1 MVRHPLYNEHY
12 TNSDVACA
20 VNDYIMIAMKKESR
34 PRGRPRTFDEAEV
47 LDAATRLF
55 WERGY
60 EGTSIKDLIDAMG
73 MTPPSVYAAFGSK
86 EALYDRVLDRYTETF
101 GQMLL
106 RELHAEPDL
115 KRAISALVRDWARLL
130 AGGAHPK
137 GCMISLGMP
146 AHSPDQATV
155 ARSLANRRAA
165 TRKLFLHRLEAGR
178 DQLPEG
184 TDLTALANY
193 LAMVIVG
200 MSGLT
205 RDGVTAKDLLAVA
218 DVAVAAWPDRT
229 DR

>member
-1 MVRHPLYNEHY
+1 
-12 TNSDVACA
+12 
-20 VNDYIMIAMKKESR
+20 MKKESR
-34 PRGRPRTFDEAEV
+34 PRGRPRTFDEVEV

-60 EGTSIKDLIDAMG
+60 EGTSIKDLVDAMG

-86 EALYDRVLDRYTETF
+86 DALYERVLDRYAATF

-106 RELHAEPDL
+106 RELHAETDL

-130 AGGAHPK
+130 TGEAHPK

-146 AHSPDQATV
+146 IHSPDQAAI

-165 TRKLFLHRLEAGR
+165 TRQLFLDRLEAGR
-178 DQLPEG
+178 DQLPQG

-193 LAMVIVG
+193 LAMVIAG
-200 MSGLT
+200 MSVLARDGLT
-205 RDGVTAKDLLAVA
+205 TADLVAVA
-218 DVAVAAWPDRT
+218 DVAVAGWPESPGH
-229 DR
+229 